1 MPPRL
6 PAGPRPAALPARRLS
21 PEGGGS
27 SFRRRADRVFPP
39 PAPPAPVITAPVY
52 MDEAPASV
60 SRPDAVGSSRA
71 AGEVRLPS
79 DSLRRLSRLSGEL
92 GAGSV
97 AVVREVG
104 RSAGR
109 ALFDRLAESGDA
121 GRMELDAFWSEL
133 RRAAAERGFGRVRY
147 RVLDPDLGQIELLD
161 SPEAAGSDS
170 DPAAPGRAEPLPPR
184 PGCHFAAGWIGG
196 ALSAAAGEPVAVLE
210 VRCAAD
216 DDTGSCLFLVGEEP
230 RLERIGASL
239 RAGAA
244 SLEAAIEETAGER

>member
-1 MPPRL
+1 
-6 PAGPRPAALPARRLS
+6 
-21 PEGGGS
+21 
-27 SFRRRADRVFPP
+27 
-39 PAPPAPVITAPVY
+39 

-60 SRPDAVGSSRA
+60 SRPDPVGPPRA
-71 AGEVRLPS
+71 DGDVRLPS
-79 DSLRRLSRLSGEL
+79 DSLRRLSRLSREL
-92 GAGSV
+92 GSGSV

-109 ALFDRLAESGDA
+109 ELFDRLAGSVDA
-121 GRMELDAFWSEL
+121 GGVDLDAFWSEL
-133 RRAAAERGFGRVRY
+133 RRAASERGFGRVRY
-147 RVLDPDLGQIELLD
+147 RVLHPDLGQIELLD

-170 DPAAPGRAEPLPPR
+170 DPAAQGRPEPPR

-196 ALSAAAGEPVAVLE
+196 VLSAAAGEPVAVLE

-216 DDTGSCLFLVGEEP
+216 GDAGSCLFLVGQEP
-230 RLERIGASL
+230 RLERIRASL